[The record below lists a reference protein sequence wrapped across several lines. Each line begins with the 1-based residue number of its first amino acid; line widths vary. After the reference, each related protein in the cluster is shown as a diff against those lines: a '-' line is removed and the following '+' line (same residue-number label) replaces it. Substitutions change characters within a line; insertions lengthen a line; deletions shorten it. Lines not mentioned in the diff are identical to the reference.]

1 MATDKQCIEYA
12 RECMRLA
19 DNVPDPEIRQQLQK
33 LANDWM
39 AVSTKE
45 DKTAIGNLEPPR
57 LSQWSLADRIN

>member
-39 AVSTKE
+39 AVSMKE
-45 DKTAIGNLEPPR
+45 DKTAIGN
-57 LSQWSLADRIN
+57 S